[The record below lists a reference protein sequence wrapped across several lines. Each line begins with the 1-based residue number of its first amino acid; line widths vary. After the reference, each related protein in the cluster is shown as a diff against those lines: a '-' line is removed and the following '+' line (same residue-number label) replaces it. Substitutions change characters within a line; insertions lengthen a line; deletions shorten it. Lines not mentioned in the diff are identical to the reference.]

1 MIVDFGDLKA
11 LVEADLD
18 STLSESLAA
27 RIPQYQDVIP
37 EEILDLLEEAA
48 ETYTTLAAT
57 LPHHLR
63 KTAREEIEF
72 LISLYED
79 KIRDSLHI
87 KNPQPP
93 QKILQILSSC
103 GT

>member
-1 MIVDFGDLKA
+1 MTVDFGDLKA
-11 LVEADLD
+11 LAEADLD
-18 STLSESLAA
+18 STLSEALAA

-48 ETYTTLAAT
+48 ETYTPLAAT
-57 LPHHLR
+57 LPHHLQ
-63 KTAREEIEF
+63 KTARKEIEF
-72 LISLYED
+72 LMTLYQD